1 MYVYIIYEMTKDKFP
16 GEHHLVL
23 IWNVKHTSWKDL
35 LVRDVMTP
43 TFQAETIKW
52 NGHSWLALALKRSA
66 VLERPVRQLQ
76 REENTVFDR
85 RLNFS

>member
-52 NGHSWLALALKRSA
+52 NGHWDWLAGTDAKTVGSFREAGPTIAKRGKYCIW
-66 VLERPVRQLQ
+66 PP
-76 REENTVFDR
+76 T
-85 RLNFS
+85 